1 MTRRNDAYTKLAD
14 YLTKYSSLDD
24 VIEDKDESIL
34 WELLKYDTDMNSTEF
49 DEVYTLAV
57 DSGLALPRCRHCG
70 ELTPRRHGTRG
81 RIRKFCGTPHNA
93 AFRRE
98 NRHLVPNKN
107 KSLGDR
113 RSAMSVLIFLINSF
127 PDISSPRKQSK
138 FPIFP
143 KAQSAEFP
151 K

>member
-1 MTRRNDAYTKLAD
+1 
-14 YLTKYSSLDD
+14 
-24 VIEDKDESIL
+24 
-34 WELLKYDTDMNSTEF
+34 MNSTEF

-98 NRHLVPNKN
+98 GLTRVKRA
-107 KSLGDR
+107 KARSLLMKKIRNLRDR
-113 RSAMSVLIFLINSF
+113 AR
-127 PDISSPRKQSK
+127 RKASK
-138 FPIFP
+138 
-143 KAQSAEFP
+143 
-151 K
+151 